1 MIKWFALSCCFSA
14 FYTFAEPAGEKFII
28 AAAELTGL
36 FNLSGPPDAPEPD
49 GIYYQLLQRILQE
62 TGQDNH
68 YQLLIMPMRR
78 AKQMFKQ
85 QQAACYV
92 PGLDTF
98 DPDEKAQLP
107 DNLNSSTPINRALV
121 RVVSRDPQRL
131 ISKPDDIRKT
141 DSISVVRGVPVS
153 AAMNQMLQRAG
164 SHYLVTSEQE
174 NLKLLSIGR
183 VDFVLAFYPDVIHA
197 YQSLGITQPYP
208 FDPTYSPLEIIDN
221 VLCHVQHDAVIKL
234 IDIRLKQY
242 SRDGTLQQL
251 LGESYLPATTPS

>member
-1 MIKWFALSCCFSA
+1 MIKWLALGCCFSA
-14 FYTFAEPAGEKFII
+14 FYAWAEPENEKFII
-28 AAAELTGL
+28 AAAELSGL
-36 FNLSGPPDAPEPD
+36 FNLSGPSEAPQPE

-62 TGQDNH
+62 TGQATH
-68 YQLLIMPMRR
+68 YQIVVMPMRR
-78 AKQMFKQ
+78 AKQMFKL

-107 DNLNSSTPINRALV
+107 ANLNSSTPINRALV
-121 RVVSRDPQRL
+121 RVLSHDPQRL
-131 ISKPDDIRKT
+131 ISKPEDIRKA

-153 AAMNQMLQRAG
+153 AEMNLMLQRAG
-164 SHYLVTSEQE
+164 SHFLVSSEQE

-197 YQSLGITQPYP
+197 YQNLGITHPYP
-208 FDPTYSPLEIIDN
+208 FNPNYSPLEIIDN
-221 VLCHVQHDAVIKL
+221 VLCHLQHDAIIKL
-234 IDIRLKQY
+234 IDTKLIQY
-242 SRDGTLQQL
+242 NQDGTLLQL